1 MTQPKKRPVEF
12 GTDRPKKR
20 ENSRTTQMGNFH
32 APRAVLYDSRLEHAT
47 MRVAC
52 WLYDHMKPGDHV
64 ATGAIRTIAEDLQ
77 IGPMTVQ
84 RAIKELVKYRII
96 LTVSQELNN
105 HNVPFNQYRMRIYDN
120 PPLKNV
126 DKITKK
132 SDEIQARNDRALKK
146 TIVKESKKTSG
157 TMTQMERGPYG
168 SARGV
173 PLYKSD
179 NPKPVTLYG
188 KCAAC
193 GGRGLVWSGK
203 PVKEIPCPMCTG
215 SV

>member
-1 MTQPKKRPVEF
+1 MKSVKRPVEF
-12 GTDRPKKR
+12 AAERPKKR
-20 ENSRTTQMGNFH
+20 ENPRTTQMGNFH
-32 APRAVLYDSRLEHAT
+32 APRQVLYDSRLSHAT

-77 IGPMTVQ
+77 IGHMTVQ

-96 LTVSQELNN
+96 LTVNQELNN
-105 HNVPFNQYRMRIYDN
+105 HNVAFNQYRMRIYDN

-146 TIVKESKKTSG
+146 TIVKESKKRSG
-157 TMTQMERGPYG
+157 TVTQIERGPSGSG
-168 SARGV
+168 SAV

-193 GGRGLVWSGK
+193 RGRGLVWSGK
-203 PVKEIPCPMCTG
+203 PLKEIPCPMCTE